1 MSRSPQER
9 LNDVLASIER
19 AIQADAQLTEAVET
33 GDELRNG
40 IAFDAILHNLFV
52 IGEAIKSLPAELLES
67 EPDINWGNIIGMRDV
82 IGHHYHRI
90 VPEIVHA
97 TIESDLKPL
106 HAAIARMDRQLS
118 Q

>member
-1 MSRSPQER
+1 MSRSPQQR
-9 LNDVLASIER
+9 LNDVLRSIER
-19 AIQADAQLTEAVET
+19 AMQADAQLTEAVET
-33 GDELRNG
+33 DDELHSG

-52 IGEAIKSLPAELLES
+52 IGEAIKSLPAELLQS
-67 EPDINWGNIIGMRDV
+67 EPEINWGNIVGMRDV

-106 HAAIARMDRQLS
+106 SEAVARMQRQLS